1 MHPFR
6 ASFITRV
13 NAEKKKKKK
22 KKKIDLSAPHGTLR
36 VPLDAPKSNA
46 LSKASTNKFNFKTGY
61 SRASSLGNRL
71 LSTPISRGAH
81 FFFLHI
87 LRQNEVEIIDDYL
100 PNSKKIYPNLFFL
113 GSLVL
118 FPSLK
123 LQNPVGVDY

>member
-13 NAEKKKKKK
+13 NAEKKKK

-36 VPLDAPKSNA
+36 VPLDAPKSTA

-61 SRASSLGNRL
+61 SRSSSLGNRL
-71 LSTPISRGAH
+71 LSTSISRGAH
-81 FFFLHI
+81 FFVHI
-87 LRQNEVEIIDDYL
+87 LRQNEVKIIDDYL